1 MAKARRVEISTVYEG
16 KNISGQI
23 NRYMKSFTYE
33 DVASGASDSVSIGL
47 RDDDRLWMGA
57 WYPTKGDRMRSSV
70 AFVNWYKD
78 NTRRMLHC
86 GSFQVDDLSFNGR
99 PYTGTIKAV
108 SVPQSS
114 SFNAEERTKT
124 WESATVKQIAEEIA
138 NRAGIELYYE
148 AGSISIKSIEQDTQT
163 DCKFL
168 YSLCQSYGLA
178 MKVYSNKI
186 IIFDE
191 ETYEKKKPALTIRE
205 TDMESWSFDTTI
217 AGTYTGATFS
227 FTDPNDEKEYIVD
240 IGGGSRI
247 LTINVTA
254 DSIHDAE
261 LKGIAKLNN
270 ENKKDTTMSATMM
283 ANPAIVAG
291 ITVQIEGLEKL
302 NGKYY
307 VDKVRTKVAGG
318 SKTTMT
324 LTLHKVTARIKNA
337 SVRVVEAAIEEKK
350 ADGTQ
355 YTIVS
360 GDTLWGIAKKFL
372 GKGVRYV
379 EIYNLNKDVIE
390 AAAKAHG
397 KSSSSNGHWIWPGT
411 VLTIPAA

>member
-1 MAKARRVEISTVYEG
+1 MAKARRVEISTVYAG

-23 NRYMKSFTYE
+23 NRFMKSFTYD
-33 DVASGASDSVSIGL
+33 DVASGASDSVSISL
-47 RDDDRLWMGA
+47 RDDEKLWMGA
-57 WYPTKGDRMRSSV
+57 WYPGKGDRMTSSV
-70 AFVNWYKD
+70 AFINWYKD
-78 NTRRMLHC
+78 DSRRVLHC

-99 PYTGTIKAV
+99 PNTGAIKAV

-124 WESATVKQIAEEIA
+124 WESVTVAQIAEEIA
-138 NRAGIELYYE
+138 KRAGIELYYE
-148 AGSISIKSIEQDTQT
+148 AESISIKSIEQDAQT

-168 YSLCQSYGLA
+168 YSLCQAYGLA
-178 MKVYSNKI
+178 MKVYANKI
-186 IIFDE
+186 VIFDE
-191 ETYEKKKPALTIRE
+191 EKYEKKAAMLTIRE
-205 TDMESWSFDTTI
+205 SDMESWSYDTTI
-217 AGTYTGATFS
+217 AGTYTGATFA
-227 FTDPNDEKEYIVD
+227 FTDPNDEQEYAID
-240 IGGGSRI
+240 IGGGDRI

-270 ENKKDTTMSATMM
+270 ENKKDTTMSVTIM

-291 ITVQIEGLEKL
+291 ITVQIAELGKL

-307 VDKVRTKVAGG
+307 VDKVHTNVAGG
-318 SKTTMT
+318 SKSTMT
-324 LTLHKVTARIKNA
+324 LTLHRVTARIKNA
-337 SVRVVEAAIEEKK
+337 SVRAVEAIKEEKK
-350 ADGTQ
+350 AEGTQ

-360 GDTLWGIAKKFL
+360 GDTLWGIARRFL

>member
-1 MAKARRVEISTVYEG
+1 MGRARRVEISTVYEG

-23 NRYMKSFTYE
+23 NRYMKSFSYE
-33 DVASGASDSVSIGL
+33 DVASGSSDSVSISL
-47 RDDDRLWMGA
+47 RDDEKLWMGA
-57 WYPTKGDRMRSSV
+57 WYPEKGDRMTSSV
-70 AFVNWYKD
+70 TFVNWCKD
-78 NTRRMLHC
+78 NSRRVLHC

-108 SVPQSS
+108 SVPQNSA
-114 SFNAEERTKT
+114 FNTEERTKT

-138 NRAGIELYYE
+138 KRAGVELYYE
-148 AGSISIKSIEQDTQT
+148 ANSISIKSIEQDEKT
-163 DCKFL
+163 DCNFL

-178 MKVYSNKI
+178 MKVYANKI

-191 ETYEKKKPALTIRE
+191 ETYEKKKASLTIRE
-205 TDMESWSFDTTI
+205 SDMESWSFDTTM
-217 AGTYTGATFS
+217 AGTYTGAKFS
-227 FTDPNDEKEYIVD
+227 FTDPNDEQEYIID

-254 DSIHDAE
+254 DSLHDAE

-270 ENKKDTTMSATMM
+270 ENKKDTTMSVTIM

-291 ITVQIEGLEKL
+291 VTVQIEDLKKL

-318 SKTTMT
+318 SKSTMT
-324 LTLHKVTARIKNA
+324 LTLHRITERIKNA
-337 SVRVVEAAIEEKK
+337 SVRAVEAALEEK
-350 ADGTQ
+350 AAEGTQ
-355 YTIVS
+355 YTIKS
-360 GDTLWGIAKKFL
+360 GDTLWGIAKRFL

-379 EIYNLNKDVIE
+379 DIYNLNKDVIE
-390 AAAKAHG
+390 AAARAHG
-397 KSSSSNGHWIWPGT
+397 KSSSSNGHWIWAGT

>member
-23 NRYMKSFTYE
+23 NRYMKSFSYE
-33 DVASGASDSVSIGL
+33 DVASGASDSISINL
-47 RDDDRLWMGA
+47 RDDEKLWMGA
-57 WYPTKGDRMRSSV
+57 WYPTKGDRIRNSIT
-70 AFVNWYKD
+70 FVNWYKD
-78 NTRRMLHC
+78 NTKKALHC
-86 GSFQVDDLSFNGR
+86 GSFQVDDLSFSGR

-114 SFNAEERTKT
+114 SFNTEERTKT
-124 WESATVKQIAEEIA
+124 WESVTVQQIAEEIA

-148 AGSISIKSIEQDTQT
+148 AGSISIKSIEQNAQT

-205 TDMESWSFDTTI
+205 TEMESWSFDTTI
-217 AGTYTGATFS
+217 AGTYTGATFA

-254 DSIHDAE
+254 DNIHDAE

-270 ENKKDTTMSATMM
+270 ENKKDTTMSVTMM

-291 ITVQIEGLEKL
+291 ITVQIVELGKL

-324 LTLHKVTARIKNA
+324 LTLHKVTERIKNA
-337 SVRVVEAAIEEKK
+337 SVRAVEAAIEEKK
-350 ADGTQ
+350 AEGTQ

-379 EIYNLNKDVIE
+379 EIYDLNKDVIE
-390 AAAKAHG
+390 AAAKTHG
-397 KSSSSNGHWIWPGT
+397 KSNSSNGHWIWAGT
-411 VLTIPAA
+411 VLTIPAE